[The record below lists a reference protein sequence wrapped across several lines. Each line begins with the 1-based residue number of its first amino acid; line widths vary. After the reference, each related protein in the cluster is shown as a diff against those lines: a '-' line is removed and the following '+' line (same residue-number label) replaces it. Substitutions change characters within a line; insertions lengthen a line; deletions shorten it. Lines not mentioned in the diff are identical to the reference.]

1 MAAPIDQLRI
11 SRLAGTDGYSR
22 LFVDPHR
29 LTQTDLS
36 GVRLLGCRVDTVRQ
50 LYRGSVSEELLEGF
64 GAAVGQIISFA
75 GHSWHVG
82 RVGRD
87 SGYQYKLQ
95 NNDLGLVVLLKN
107 HNVKAHDAGPHL
119 KFEVSPH
126 LVESRTPEALQQFMD
141 ELAGHLLTDCQP
153 NQCAVHLALDFQ
165 GWHPP
170 ADLMARMHCR
180 ARAQREFTGVERIE
194 FDERAAVY
202 GRGKS
207 YLFGSAGGLQLA
219 LYNKTDQAR
228 AIDKLDY
235 WESVWRGQDNP
246 LDADDDNN
254 YDPSAPVWRLELR
267 YHHSVVDQFAQGSY
281 DRETGVL
288 IDTRT
293 FAEISAHLDG
303 LWRYG
308 LTAFKLLSRPGVYD
322 AFWTLLRE
330 DVTVMVKAE
339 SLSGEV
345 VYKRYYKTSNGFT
358 GKNVELFMGNFV
370 SLLARER
377 IGAKKAFDR
386 LQEWEC
392 WPVIRDHFADKGMSE
407 RDVYK
412 WLKGKLE
419 ERTVRWG
426 RAV

>member
-1 MAAPIDQLRI
+1 MAAPIDQVRI
-11 SRLAGTDGYSR
+11 SSLAGTDDFSR
-22 LFVDPHR
+22 LFVDPHQ
-29 LTQTDLS
+29 LSQTDLS

-50 LYRGSVSEELLEGF
+50 LYRGSVSAELLEQIGGVVGLTTRFF
-64 GAAVGQIISFA
+64 GQE
-75 GHSWHVG
+75 WHVG

-87 SGYQYKLQ
+87 SGYQFKLQ
-95 NNDLGLVVLLKN
+95 NNDLGMVVLLKN
-107 HNVKAHDAGPHL
+107 HNVKAHDVGPHL

-126 LVESRTPEALQQFMD
+126 LIDSLTPKALQAMMD
-141 ELAGHLLTDCQP
+141 DLAGQILTDCQP
-153 NQCAVHLALDFQ
+153 NQCAVHIALDFQ
-165 GWHPP
+165 GWQPP
-170 ADLMARMHCR
+170 VDLMARLHCR

-207 YLFGSAGGLQLA
+207 FLFGSAGGLQLA

-228 AIDKLDY
+228 AIDKFDY
-235 WESVWRGQDNP
+235 WQSVWRGLDNP
-246 LDADDDNN
+246 LDAEDDQN
-254 YDPSAPVWRLELR
+254 YDPKVPVWRLELR
-267 YHHSVVDQFAQGSY
+267 YHHSVVDQFAQGSVNIQ
-281 DRETGVL
+281 TGEL

-330 DVTVMVKAE
+330 DVTVMVQVE
-339 SLSGEV
+339 PLSDEV
-345 VYKRYYKTSNGFT
+345 KYKRYYKTSSGFT

-377 IGAKKAFDR
+377 VGAKKAFNR

-392 WPVIRDHFADKGMSE
+392 WPVIRDHFADKGMTE

-412 WLKGKLE
+412 WLRDKLT